1 MNSSGPLF
9 IAQEAVCYYD
19 ISTLYNSCPRYLF
32 YALLVASCV
41 TRWTGWLAD
50 VFLGAAATYAG
61 TAAIEAFILVASE
74 QKRLTPAPVTIPLI
88 PENSTLWNDFPQL
101 ITDTNEIML
110 QPGSLDL
117 DADAVLAIVVTGYLV
132 FLPLQCWSRVLTH
145 QRARNVLFYLWN
157 MLMLAGSICAL
168 VYAAHKSKIPR
179 QYMFCFPGLPP
190 WEKTSSDG
198 WQSSWRTS
206 TWNNSVWETFSNIT
220 QWGTVGD
227 ICFNPCFNS
236 TQTLR
241 QPTSLHSW
249 VASKDSGLA
258 HPDRFWNKLVYSRR
272 YIYSL
277 IILCLVLNLVHLT
290 FKFLPYRS
298 RIPSAQIV
306 VIWRERKSIWNGFK
320 GDLQATRARAEELSD
335 RKDADP
341 AAHSIQQSRWSRA
354 RPFFSIIFIKAFLRA
369 LADFAILFG
378 LVFSM
383 IISPFTII
391 AFVAWAEWTLYNDGP
406 AQENPQQVGQWSFLV
421 SIALLLISAAIL
433 TLKYRLATTSE
444 LDEEIAKLKSDL
456 EKLEKRKE
464 AHLQSETAHL
474 TVSDNLAGGTR

>member
-1 MNSSGPLF
+1 MNSSRPLF
-9 IAQEAVCYYD
+9 IAQETVCYYE

-74 QKRLTPAPVTIPLI
+74 QKKPTPAPVTIPLI
-88 PENSTLWNDFPQL
+88 PENTTLWNDFPQL

-110 QPGSLDL
+110 QPGSLEL
-117 DADAVLAIVVTGYLV
+117 DGDAVLAIVVTGYLV

-168 VYAAHKSKIPR
+168 VFAANKSNIPT

-190 WEKTSSDG
+190 WETTSNDG

-206 TWNNSVWETFSNIT
+206 TWNNSVWDIFSNIT
-220 QWGTVGD
+220 QWNTIGD

-241 QPTSLHSW
+241 QPTSLRSW
-249 VASKDSGLA
+249 VASKGSELV
-258 HPDRFWNKLVYSRR
+258 HPDRFWDKLVYSRR

-306 VIWRERKSIWNGFK
+306 VIWKERKNIWNGFK
-320 GDLQATRARAEELSD
+320 GELQAAQARAEDLSD
-335 RKDADP
+335 HKEGGL
-341 AAHSIQQSRWSRA
+341 AHSMQPSWWSRA
-354 RPFFSIIFIKAFLRA
+354 RPFFSTIFIKAFLRV

-391 AFVAWAEWTLYNDGP
+391 AFVAWAEWTIYNDGP
-406 AQENPQQVGQWSFLV
+406 AQESPQQVGQWSYLV

-444 LDEEIAKLKSDL
+444 LNEEIGKLKSDL

-464 AHLQSETAHL
+464 ARLQSETAHL
-474 TVSDNLAGGTR
+474 AVSDNLAGDTR

>member
-1 MNSSGPLF
+1 MRYARAIMNSSGPLF

-74 QKRLTPAPVTIPLI
+74 QKRPTPAPVTIPLI

-168 VYAAHKSKIPR
+168 VYAAHNSKIPR

-320 GDLQATRARAEELSD
+320 GIYKLPEREPRSYPTARTQ
-335 RKDADP
+335 
-341 AAHSIQQSRWSRA
+341 I
-354 RPFFSIIFIKAFLRA
+354 LR
-369 LADFAILFG
+369 
-378 LVFSM
+378 
-383 IISPFTII
+383 
-391 AFVAWAEWTLYNDGP
+391 
-406 AQENPQQVGQWSFLV
+406 
-421 SIALLLISAAIL
+421 
-433 TLKYRLATTSE
+433 
-444 LDEEIAKLKSDL
+444 
-456 EKLEKRKE
+456 
-464 AHLQSETAHL
+464 H
-474 TVSDNLAGGTR
+474 TVSNSRGGAAPDPSSALYSSKLSCGL

>member
-74 QKRLTPAPVTIPLI
+74 QKRPTPAPVTIPLI

-101 ITDTNEIML
+101 ITDTNKIML

-132 FLPLQCWSRVLTH
+132 FLPLQCWSRVLKH

-168 VYAAHKSKIPR
+168 VYAANKSKIPT

-190 WEKTSSDG
+190 WETTSSDG

-206 TWNNSVWETFSNIT
+206 TWNNSVWETFSNVT
-220 QWGTVGD
+220 QWNTLGD

-236 TQTLR
+236 TQILR

-249 VASKDSGLA
+249 VASKDSELA
-258 HPDRFWNKLVYSRR
+258 HPDRFWNKLIYSRR

-298 RIPSAQIV
+298 HIPSAQII
-306 VIWRERKSIWNGFK
+306 VIWRERKNIWKGFK
-320 GDLQATRARAEELSD
+320 GELQAARSRAEELSD
-335 RKDADP
+335 HKEAGL
-341 AAHSIQQSRWSRA
+341 AHSVPKSQWSRA
-354 RPFFSIIFIKAFLRA
+354 RLFFSSIFIKAFLRVF
-369 LADFAILFG
+369 LDFAILFG
-378 LVFSM
+378 LIFSM

-406 AQENPQQVGQWSFLV
+406 AQESPQQVGQWSFLV

-444 LDEEIAKLKSDL
+444 LDEEIEKLKSDL

-464 AHLQSETAHL
+464 ARLQSETAPL
-474 TVSDNLAGGTR
+474 TVSDDLAGDR